1 MRTGTTPLS
10 SSRVFVTVL
19 RPGQEAAAGA
29 AFAATHAE
37 YPAFR
42 AVFPD
47 PVRRARALLPFF
59 TATVADAVRAGT
71 VHVALDGPVVLGAAV
86 WLPPGAFPWSAR
98 RQAAAAP
105 AFLRVLAAHPSRFP
119 TVLRY
124 GMAAQRAHPEDD
136 HWYLVALGVR
146 AEARRAG
153 LGRRLLAPV
162 LERAD
167 HDMVPCYCETSDR
180 ANVAFYERL
189 GFGVVDDDLALV
201 PGGPSHVALRRE
213 PRMEAG

>member
-1 MRTGTTPLS
+1 MPTGTTPLS
-10 SSRVFVTVL
+10 RSRVGITVP
-19 RPGQEAAAGA
+19 RPGQEVAAGA
-29 AFAATHAE
+29 AFAATHAG

-47 PVRRARALLPFF
+47 PVRRVRALRPFL
-59 TATVADAVRAGT
+59 TAAVADAVGAGT

-86 WLPPGAFPWSAR
+86 WLPPGGFPWPAR

-105 AFLRVLAAHPSRFP
+105 AFLRVLAAYPSRFP
-119 TVLRY
+119 TFLRY
-124 GMAAQRAHPEDD
+124 GMAAQRAHPADD
-136 HWYLVALGVR
+136 HWYLAALGVR

-153 LGRRLLAPV
+153 LARRLLAPV
-162 LERAD
+162 LQRAD
-167 HDMVPCYCETSDR
+167 HDRVPCHCETSDR

-189 GFGVVDDDLALV
+189 GFDVVDDDLALV

-213 PRMEAG
+213 PRAGG